1 MTLYRMNVQDF
12 DNSGVNT
19 RQVRRQ
25 RERLKAKNERRK
37 ALSDRNRYFRGDAV
51 KPKGY
56 RLTRSKYMPHIG
68 AKQRAKAASHG

>member
-1 MTLYRMNVQDF
+1 MTLYRMNVQNF

-25 RERLKAKNERRK
+25 RERLEAKNERRK
-37 ALSDRNRYFRGDAV
+37 ALNDRNRYFRGDAIR
-51 KPKGY
+51 PMGY

-68 AKQRAKAASHG
+68 AKQRAKGALHG